1 MVKSMWVGAM
11 VCGFHSTFVYRD
23 QNRVFGNDVHVT
35 DLRGRQD
42 PQKSRNQIP
51 TANST
56 DQLVPQLPHSFL
68 LIIEEVGS
76 EFTTPHMKELTTS
89 QHRSF
94 QLWEA
99 LTVRNS
105 LMVFNRN
112 LMPYNFKQL
121 LMFLFS
127 KATRTVLIPFICN
140 NPPTFEDSYPFPKSS
155 VSHIRHSPFFNYA
168 SNAIVLHY
176 SVARVFFAGIK
187 HIKI

>member
-1 MVKSMWVGAM
+1 MVKSMWVGVM

-23 QNRVFGNDVHVT
+23 QDRVFGNDAHVT

-76 EFTTPHMKELTTS
+76 ELTTPHMKELATS

-105 LMVFNRN
+105 LMVFNGN

-140 NPPTFEDSYPFPKSS
+140 NPPTLKIVTPFPSLLFP
-155 VSHIRHSPFFNYA
+155 IF
-168 SNAIVLHY
+168 
-176 SVARVFFAGIK
+176 GILLSLIMLQMQQYFIILLQEFSLQEKK
-187 HIKI
+187 HIQI